1 MAAGDHIAAGGRQS
15 RLSAPAGGV
24 EMSEP
29 GLRRATAEDAD
40 ELTALARAAYAR
52 HVPVIGREPMP
63 MTADWTNLLSEQ
75 EIWIVDGPTGEA
87 LASLALDV
95 QADHVMIWS
104 VAVAPA
110 HQRHG
115 LGRRLMALAEARAR
129 ELRRPELRLFTNARM
144 EGNIALYRRL
154 GYSETRREQL
164 PDRVIV
170 HMSKAVDA
178 G

>member
-1 MAAGDHIAAGGRQS
+1 
-15 RLSAPAGGV
+15 
-24 EMSEP
+24 MSEP
-29 GLRRATAEDAD
+29 GLRRATAGDAD

-75 EIWIVDGPTGEA
+75 EIWIVDGPAGEA
-87 LASLALDV
+87 VASLALDV

-104 VAVAPA
+104 VAVAPT
-110 HQRHG
+110 HQQRG
-115 LGRRLMALAEARAR
+115 LGRRLMTFAEARAR

-144 EGNIALYRRL
+144 AGNVALYGRL
-154 GYSETRREQL
+154 GYSETRRDEL
-164 PDRVIV
+164 PDRVLV